1 MISIKMPSKVDLM
14 KAAMA
19 EIEQQ
24 ITKKAKAAAA
34 RYGGVTVRFTK
45 KSDGSIKSVEFQGSE
60 AAVEAAQ
67 AAIQD

>member
-1 MISIKMPSKVDLM
+1 MISIKMPSAADLM

-34 RYGGVTVRFTK
+34 RHGGVTVRFTRK
-45 KSDGSIKSVEFQGSE
+45 PNGSIKTVVFQGSD
-60 AAVEAAQ
+60 AAVQAAQ